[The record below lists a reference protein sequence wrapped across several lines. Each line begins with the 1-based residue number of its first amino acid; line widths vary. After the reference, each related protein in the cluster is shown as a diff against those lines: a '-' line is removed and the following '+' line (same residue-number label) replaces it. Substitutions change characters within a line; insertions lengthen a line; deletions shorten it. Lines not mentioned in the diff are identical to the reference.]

1 MLPPASITPSSE
13 TPAVQFTGVDFA
25 YDQTPILEQ
34 ATFTIPRG
42 ESLCLIGPNGGGKT
56 TLFKLILGLLK
67 PKAGQVKIL
76 GTTPRDASPRVG
88 YMPQYLQYDPKFP
101 VTAHD
106 IVIMGRV
113 NNRFAGPYASKDKE
127 AALNALDRMHLADH
141 AQHPFSKLSGGQR
154 QRVLI
159 ARALICEPQLLLL
172 DEPTANVDL
181 AVEARF
187 LETIESLKSK
197 LTILT
202 VTHDLGVIGHLGQRV
217 LCVNRSVHS
226 HNAADLTGDV
236 VKEIFTGELRLAHEQ
251 HALHSQGNHSH
262 CDHDH

>member
-1 MLPPASITPSSE
+1 VTGSDPTTPSTPPAIDF
-13 TPAVQFTGVDFA
+13 AGVDFA
-25 YDQTPILEQ
+25 YDQTPILQ
-34 ATFTIPRG
+34 DATFTVDRG

-56 TLFKLILGLLK
+56 TLFKLVLGLLK
-67 PKAGQVKIL
+67 PRRGRIQVL
-76 GTTPRDASPRVG
+76 GTRPRDASPRVG
-88 YMPQYLQYDPKFP
+88 YMPQHLHYDPKFP
-101 VTAHD
+101 VTARD

-113 NNRFAGPYASKDKE
+113 NKRFGGRYRREDKE
-127 AALNALDRMHLADH
+127 AALQALERLDLADH
-141 AQHPFSKLSGGQR
+141 AQHPFAQLSGGQR

-181 AVEARF
+181 AVEEQF
-187 LETIESLKSK
+187 LETIESLKSQ

-202 VTHDLGVIGHLGQRV
+202 ITHDLGVIGHLGQRV

-236 VKEIFTGELRLAHEQ
+236 VKEIFTGKLRLTHER
-251 HALHSQGNHSH
+251 HARHDQGDHSH
-262 CDHDH
+262 CDHNN